1 MMADVLFREADKGR
15 FYTGH
20 ALAPIETI
28 TVRGKTLHIGDMVR
42 VNISRKLDIVGKVL
56 NIPSLDAVVLQVT
69 DAHRELVYLNS
80 IKILEVL
87 G

>member
-1 MMADVLFREADKGR
+1 MADVLFKEADKGR

-28 TVRGKTLHIGDMVR
+28 TVRGKTLHIGDTVR
-42 VNISRKLDIVGKVL
+42 VNVSRKLDIVGKVL

-69 DAHRELVYLNS
+69 DAHRELVYVDS
-80 IKILEVL
+80 IKIVEVL